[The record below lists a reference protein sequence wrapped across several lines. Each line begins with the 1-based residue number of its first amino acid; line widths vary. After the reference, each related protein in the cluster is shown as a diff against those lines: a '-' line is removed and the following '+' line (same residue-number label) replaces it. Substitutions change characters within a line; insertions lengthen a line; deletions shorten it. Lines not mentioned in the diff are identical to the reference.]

1 MYSFQGRP
9 SRLEPDET
17 RSYSESYALHP
28 QGTHVGL
35 LTLAGGRTA
44 SRDRSRPCRPAL
56 YGCKQPTRTHALDET
71 RSSRNGLQR
80 WLGGGGEFLLAARM
94 SLWGRPYESGLKE
107 GGKGR
112 KRLCP
117 LPQRCHI
124 NQKPS
129 LAVRTSPKGKETWSC
144 HLAFTERSSFPS
156 DIH

>member
-44 SRDRSRPCRPAL
+44 SRDRNRPCRPAL

-107 GGKGR
+107 GGKG
-112 KRLCP
+112 KKTAVP
-117 LPQRCHI
+117 PPSEMPHKPKPIVSGMDFPQR
-124 NQKPS
+124 
-129 LAVRTSPKGKETWSC
+129 
-144 HLAFTERSSFPS
+144 ERDMVMSSGLHREIFLS
-156 DIH
+156 